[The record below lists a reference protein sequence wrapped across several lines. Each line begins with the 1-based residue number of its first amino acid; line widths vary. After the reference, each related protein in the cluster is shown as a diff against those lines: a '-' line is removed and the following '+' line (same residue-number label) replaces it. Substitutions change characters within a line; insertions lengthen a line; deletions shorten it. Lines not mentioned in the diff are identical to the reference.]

1 MRCNPTSVLL
11 SAVDFTPPFQP
22 FVNSPCLAKAAANSL
37 MGNHI
42 PLSPLS
48 SASLHMAVLWIQP
61 MTATWF
67 LEMQQQPWK
76 VSFGIHLKVKQLD
89 LDSLGLRTLFRMTSV
104 SRGLKTRMITYWIT
118 NGRRPRGWRFVQT
131 SASEFP
137 WFPLF
142 AWHVWLCRIS
152 LSSWSAFYCSL
163 LSSLNLWSSSSIP
176 AMFAPPSPVHSVQD
190 PEQVWLLSF
199 LPSSR
204 LLWFASFLHM
214 WTMSFLAKSKIRNR
228 HDQSWH
234 WARWNEEDHYN
245 HCKPWWKSH
254 RWRNS
259 WGASWKTCC
268 CALLVPSINRIPLL
282 VNVMEPPGSIRVWK
296 VVFPGNWSKHP
307 FYTCKQHYLRI
318 QVTFTLQIVS
328 M

>member
-1 MRCNPTSVLL
+1 MCCNPASVLL
-11 SAVDFTPPFQP
+11 TAVDFTPPFQP
-22 FVNSPCLAKAAANSL
+22 FIYSPCLAKAVGKLELDCLSRFEATLFIDPEDVKEISMWLLGSGFPVTHTAAHFLSPANSL

-48 SASLHMAVLWIQP
+48 SASLHMAVLWIQTT
-61 MTATWF
+61 TAIWF
-67 LEMQQQPWK
+67 LETQHKPWM
-76 VSFGIHLKVKQLD
+76 VSFGIQLKVKP
-89 LDSLGLRTLFRMTSV
+89 LGLMKLFRMTIV
-104 SRGLKTRMITYWIT
+104 SGGLKTTRTTTYWIA
-118 NGRRPRGWRFVQT
+118 NGRRLRGWRFVQT

-137 WFPLF
+137 WFPSF
-142 AWHVWLCRIS
+142 AWRVWLCRIS
-152 LSSWSAFYCSL
+152 LSSWLAFYCSL

-176 AMFAPPSPVHSVQD
+176 AMFAPPSPVHLVQD
-190 PEQVWLLSF
+190 PEQVWLLWF

-254 RWRNS
+254 R
-259 WGASWKTCC
+259 K
-268 CALLVPSINRIPLL
+268 
-282 VNVMEPPGSIRVWK
+282 
-296 VVFPGNWSKHP
+296 
-307 FYTCKQHYLRI
+307 
-318 QVTFTLQIVS
+318 
-328 M
+328 